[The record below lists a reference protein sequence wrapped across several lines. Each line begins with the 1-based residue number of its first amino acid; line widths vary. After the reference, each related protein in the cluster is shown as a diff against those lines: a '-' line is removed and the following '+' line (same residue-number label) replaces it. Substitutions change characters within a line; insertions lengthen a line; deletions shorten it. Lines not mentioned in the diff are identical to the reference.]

1 VLKRWW
7 WLLAIGA
14 GVAAFMGFLV
24 AARLPATY
32 EAESRLLVGPLN
44 ADRDQQRA
52 AGQNARTFATIA
64 TTRPI
69 ILEAARR
76 VGLPP
81 ETVESKVHDVTA
93 SDVTRFITIRVRDSD
108 RARAANI
115 ANAIADELLE
125 RGASETGL
133 SPTGKLTIVE
143 RAVAPENT
151 IGPSP
156 ALIVS
161 VAALAGLLGAF
172 GFAVLVDSMSVVVRN
187 EDDLAGIGPVAFL
200 GSVNGLRA
208 GRPLPLI
215 LEADPES
222 SAAIPYRVLAAKI
235 ALSNGKQPLRSLL
248 VLDAHGGRSSARL
261 AASLAGALAE
271 GGSHVALIDTDEGGE
286 IAAVFGLYRERK
298 GDDKNRLFQK
308 ARPLRVGRVSLDRFR
323 FRRPGLTIVH
333 PRTRVEPLELEWAGE
348 LLERLLEEADLV
360 VVAAPAVDRSPSALV
375 WSRLADATV
384 LVVERDHTK
393 REEIPAA
400 VDSLRIAGGNVIGTV
415 LCRDR
420 LF

>member
-1 VLKRWW
+1 
-7 WLLAIGA
+7 
-14 GVAAFMGFLV
+14 
-24 AARLPATY
+24 
-32 EAESRLLVGPLN
+32 
-44 ADRDQQRA
+44 
-52 AGQNARTFATIA
+52 
-64 TTRPI
+64 
-69 ILEAARR
+69 
-76 VGLPP
+76 
-81 ETVESKVHDVTA
+81 
-93 SDVTRFITIRVRDSD
+93 VTRFITIRVRDSD
-108 RARAANI
+108 RIRAANI
-115 ANAIADELLE
+115 ANELAQQLLA
-125 RGASETGL
+125 RAASEGGL
-133 SPTGKLTIVE
+133 SLSPAGKLTVVE
-143 RAVAPENT
+143 RAVAPEDT

-215 LEADPES
+215 LEEPDS
-222 SAAIPYRVLAAKI
+222 NAATPYRVLAAKI

-271 GGSHVALIDTDEGGE
+271 GGARVALIDTDEGGE
-286 IAAVFGLYRERK
+286 IAALFGLYRERK
-298 GDDKNRLFQK
+298 GDDKNRPIQK

-323 FRRPGLTIVH
+323 FRRPGLTIVR

-348 LLERLLEEADLV
+348 LLERVLAEADLV
-360 VVAAPAVDRSPSALV
+360 VVAAPPVDRSPNALV

>member
-1 VLKRWW
+1 
-7 WLLAIGA
+7 
-14 GVAAFMGFLV
+14 
-24 AARLPATY
+24 
-32 EAESRLLVGPLN
+32 
-44 ADRDQQRA
+44 
-52 AGQNARTFATIA
+52 
-64 TTRPI
+64 
-69 ILEAARR
+69 
-76 VGLPP
+76 
-81 ETVESKVHDVTA
+81 
-93 SDVTRFITIRVRDSD
+93 
-108 RARAANI
+108 
-115 ANAIADELLE
+115 
-125 RGASETGL
+125 
-133 SPTGKLTIVE
+133 
-143 RAVAPENT
+143 
-151 IGPSP
+151 
-156 ALIVS
+156 
-161 VAALAGLLGAF
+161 
-172 GFAVLVDSMSVVVRN
+172 MSVVVRN

-215 LEADPES
+215 LEDPDS
-222 SAAIPYRVLAAKI
+222 NAATPYRVLAAKI

-271 GGSHVALIDTDEGGE
+271 GGARVALIDTDEGGE
-286 IAAVFGLYRERK
+286 IAALFGLYREKK
-298 GDDKNRLFQK
+298 GDDKNRLVQK

-323 FRRPGLTIVH
+323 FRRPGLTIIR

-348 LLERLLEEADLV
+348 LLERVLTEADLV
-360 VVAAPAVDRSPSALV
+360 VVAAPPVDRSPNALV